1 MASSQLMISVPCY
14 EGFLKFEIWH
24 EPQSVSKLILSQL
37 TIMYQHFHH
46 FQNVSCYGLLSKEP
60 IMNPKPVVKKITL
73 PFYPGCRYAAIPGA
87 SNLDDVC
94 QVDIYSARPEHLVY
108 HDHVLHIGDLKVAYF

>member
-1 MASSQLMISVPCY
+1 MAGDSV
-14 EGFLKFEIWH
+14 GKQVDFI
-24 EPQSVSKLILSQL
+24 
-37 TIMYQHFHH
+37 TIDYYIMVYQHFHY

-60 IMNPKPVVKKITL
+60 IMNPKLIDKKITL
-73 PFYPGCRYAAIPGA
+73 PFYPGYRYAAIPGA
-87 SNLDDVC
+87 SNLDDSC